1 MEEYLPKGKLLFSSA
16 VRLGLLDIIDYLKF
30 SDEEFVLLPPI
41 CPQGLLT
48 PFKRKKIEFQ
58 YYHLAEDFTVHIA
71 TLEKKLANEK
81 CKVLVFIHYFGIYNP
96 QVVEIKELCFK
107 YNVVLIEDA
116 VQGLFSENEMRE
128 KIGSVGDIA
137 LFSLPKFLPVPDG
150 AVFVINNPSI
160 KVEFNYKNNLR
171 MTLSR
176 LFHLKSLLLN
186 SLISENSNKYI
197 YKTIKALS
205 LLNYTAYYFFLYINN
220 QNQNIS
226 KTSLKILSNINYDE
240 YIKRRNIIYKCYDS
254 NLYEY
259 NLNQKLPNLSGYP
272 LKIKAKDKDSIK
284 QALYENG
291 IETIS
296 YTKGWNYIPDSG
308 EYDFERLL
316 ISQHLLLPMNADI
329 SLSVYEKKIANIIK
343 ILNL

>member
-1 MEEYLPKGKLLFSSA
+1 
-16 VRLGLLDIIDYLKF
+16 
-30 SDEEFVLLPPI
+30 
-41 CPQGLLT
+41 
-48 PFKRKKIEFQ
+48 
-58 YYHLAEDFTVHIA
+58 
-71 TLEKKLANEK
+71 
-81 CKVLVFIHYFGIYNP
+81 
-96 QVVEIKELCFK
+96 
-107 YNVVLIEDA
+107 
-116 VQGLFSENEMRE
+116 
-128 KIGSVGDIA
+128 
-137 LFSLPKFLPVPDG
+137 
-150 AVFVINNPSI
+150 
-160 KVEFNYKNNLR
+160 

-240 YIKRRNIIYKCYDS
+240 YIKRRNIIYKCYDP

-329 SLSVYEKKIANIIK
+329 SLSVYERK
-343 ILNL
+343 